1 VDNIAFGWCPLSIG
15 ATGLLFFLRLRAI
28 YNRDRLVVAVFFIL
42 WLGLLASAILLPVGF
57 KGGAIENTPYCTYVS
72 VSRVAFYSRLG
83 PLVFDTL
90 VFVAI
95 SWRLSR
101 IGNLDKTGLRAGK
114 KTITKMVLGT
124 DLPTFTRGL
133 LIDGQIYYL

>member
-1 VDNIAFGWCPLSIG
+1 MSIG

-28 YNRDRLVVAVFFIL
+28 YNRNRVVVAVFFIF
-42 WLGLLASAILLPVGF
+42 WLALLTSAILLPVGF
-57 KGGAIENTPYCTYVS
+57 RGGAVEGTSYCTYVY

-83 PLVFDTL
+83 PLIFDTL
-90 VFVAI
+90 VFIAI

-101 IGNLDKTGLRAGK
+101 IGTFNKTAPGAGK
-114 KTITKMVLGT
+114 KTIKNIVFGA
-124 DLPTFTRGL
+124 DLSTFTRGL